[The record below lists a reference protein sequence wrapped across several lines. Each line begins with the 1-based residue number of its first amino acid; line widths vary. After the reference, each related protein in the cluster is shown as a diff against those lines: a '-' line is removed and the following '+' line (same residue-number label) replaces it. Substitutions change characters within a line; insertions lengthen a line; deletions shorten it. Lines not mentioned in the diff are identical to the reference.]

1 MYFYLLTLLL
11 LLFYAMIYKL
21 QLVFL
26 KIMWVFP
33 NMDTAEISS
42 FCWSQSAGLQKH
54 LFYMTSSQGRSS
66 VPSSTLL
73 CVNIV
78 KLSWIPLFHARAYCM
93 PSFWVTE
100 TICIEKCQYN
110 QSIWPTRGYT
120 RSWYTG
126 TSRLKKWLQA
136 LPPFLSPVS
145 SHFIFMFTFSQPA
158 DLTTSE
164 PGTGYSSADQCLTN
178 WANHVAVS
186 STTRRTSWK
195 QTPLES

>member
-66 VPSSTLL
+66 VPSSMLL
-73 CVNIV
+73 CVNIR
-78 KLSWIPLFHARAYCM
+78 KLSWIPLFHARACCT

-100 TICIEKCQYN
+100 TICIEKCQHN
-110 QSIWPTRGYT
+110 QSN
-120 RSWYTG
+120 
-126 TSRLKKWLQA
+126 
-136 LPPFLSPVS
+136 
-145 SHFIFMFTFSQPA
+145 
-158 DLTTSE
+158 
-164 PGTGYSSADQCLTN
+164 LTN
-178 WANHVAVS
+178 QRVYQELVYRNKPFKKMITGSATLPLPSFLPFYFHVHVFS
-186 STTRRTSWK
+186 TRRPDYLRAWNRLLLSRPVLNK
-195 QTPLES
+195 LS